1 MDPESSIFALVYELH
16 EAGRGEY
23 MRQRFAMERETAVEM
38 VVPFRGRPARMGI
51 ATVVRS
57 TLVVASMQSLRERG
71 LYDRYAA
78 RLSEDERSE
87 LAAAVAGVWIP
98 MGLAAAHYRACESL
112 RLCIGEQLD
121 ISLEVGTHMHGTFLG
136 AMLRLA
142 GTVGVTPWAALAY
155 SGKLYERLF
164 RGGGI
169 AVTKTGPKDARVDM
183 IGNPLLEIE
192 YFRTGV
198 RGVYE
203 AALELFCERIVTHE
217 IPRRHVGFDMAVRIS
232 WV

>member
-1 MDPESSIFALVYELH
+1 
-16 EAGRGEY
+16 
-23 MRQRFAMERETAVEM
+23 MRQHFAMPRETTAVETFL
-38 VVPFRGRPARMGI
+38 PFRAPPARMGI
-51 ATVVRS
+51 AGMARS
-57 TLVVASMQSLRERG
+57 TLVTASIQSLRARG
-71 LYDRYAA
+71 LYDRYAV
-78 RLSEDERSE
+78 RLTGDQQEALSS
-87 LAAAVAGVWIP
+87 AIAGVWIP
-98 MGLAAAHYRACESL
+98 MGLAVAHYRACDAL

-121 ISLEVGTHMHGTFLG
+121 IALEVGQQMHGTFLA

-142 GTVGVTPWAALAY
+142 KSVGVTPWAALAY

-169 AVTKTGPKDARVDM
+169 AVTRTGPKDARIDM
-183 IGNPLLEIE
+183 VGNPLCDIE

-203 AALELFCERIVTHE
+203 SALELFCERVTSNE
-217 IPRRHVGFDMAVRIS
+217 IPRRYVGLDMALRIS

>member
-1 MDPESSIFALVYELH
+1 MS
-16 EAGRGEY
+16 
-23 MRQRFAMERETAVEM
+23 QRFAMECEPALET
-38 VVPFRGRPARMGI
+38 VVPFRGPPSRMGI

-57 TLVVASMQSLRERG
+57 TLVVASVQSLRGRG

-78 RLSEDERSE
+78 RLSQDERAE
-87 LAAAVAGVWIP
+87 LSTAVAGVWIP
-98 MGLAAAHYRACESL
+98 MSLAMAHYRACESL
-112 RLCIGEQLD
+112 RLCVGEQLD
-121 ISLEVGTHMHGTFLG
+121 ISLEVGTHLHGTFLG

-142 GTVGVTPWAALAY
+142 RTVGVTPWAALSY
-155 SGKLYERLF
+155 TGKLYERLF

-169 AVTKTGPKDARVDM
+169 AVTRTGPKDARVDM
-183 IGNPLLEIE
+183 VGNPLCEIE

-203 AALELFCERIVTHE
+203 AALQLFCERIVTHDV
-217 IPRRHVGFDMAVRIS
+217 PRRHVGFDMGVRIS

>member
-1 MDPESSIFALVYELH
+1 
-16 EAGRGEY
+16 
-23 MRQRFAMERETAVEM
+23 MERETAM
-38 VVPFRGRPARMGI
+38 DTVVPFRAPPSRMGI

-57 TLVVASMQSLRERG
+57 TLVVASIQSLRARG

-78 RLSEDERSE
+78 RLAADHHDA
-87 LAAAVAGVWIP
+87 LATAVAGVWIP
-98 MGLAAAHYRACESL
+98 TSLAVAHYRACEAM

-121 ISLEVGTHMHGTFLG
+121 IALEVGTQLHGTFLG

-142 GTVGVTPWAALAY
+142 KTVGVTPWAALGY

-169 AVTKTGPKDARVDM
+169 AVTRTGPKDARVDM
-183 IGNPLLEIE
+183 VGNPLCEIE
-192 YFRTGV
+192 YFRIGV

-203 AALELFCERIVTHE
+203 AALELFCDRVTTHE
-217 IPRRHVGFDMAVRIS
+217 IPRRLVGFDMAVRIS